1 VARES
6 FIVAERDGKV
16 VAALRY
22 ETEPK
27 KLVLGPLVVDPW
39 AGEPVLAKAL
49 YSGVHTLAK
58 ETGVREVITPS
69 IRYGDYLYEAGY
81 RRAMGGWSAD
91 TARPLRDSS
100 EVCSLSPSSR
110 ASFALMPGG

>member
-1 VARES
+1 
-6 FIVAERDGKV
+6 